1 MRTKA
6 ILAIVGVAFVLGGGY
21 VWYAQN
27 KAEEPD
33 CCGVAQPE
41 AVQKPTQ
48 PKILAA
54 PIVAAL
60 AI

>member
-1 MRTKA
+1 M
-6 ILAIVGVAFVLGGGY
+6 LGGGY